1 VRKWL
6 VNYGQVDSG
15 RLSSHGY
22 GMDEPIAD
30 NATPEGRQKNRR
42 VQFKIIEKTSRD
54 KSEVT
59 P

>member
-6 VNYGQVDSG
+6 VNFGQVDTG
-15 RLSSHGY
+15 RLSAHGY

-30 NATPEGRQKNRR
+30 NGTNEGRQKNRR
-42 VQFKIIEKTSRD
+42 VQFKILEKKNRE